1 MTFNFLL
8 GNENEYFKTITMYFE
23 RLIQKLLIIKKRL
36 FNVILFSL
44 TKSKSDNS
52 FEHKDRSIFNDRIVA
67 RILLNLINAL
77 KYALQMIGWR
87 LKCRMWIYL
96 SGTSYHIVSVK
107 KIGIRSYTNSNMI
120 PFNSFDQ
127 L

>member
-52 FEHKDRSIFNDRIVA
+52 FEHKDRSIFIGRIVA

-87 LKCRMWIYL
+87 LKYRM
-96 SGTSYHIVSVK
+96 
-107 KIGIRSYTNSNMI
+107 
-120 PFNSFDQ
+120 
-127 L
+127 